1 VAGFCRAAWDR
12 LRKISLSLW
21 NHRTT
26 SIGVVGMS
34 VATAESWLEDHPA
47 FKLPHRGTILLAF
60 GAIVTAIG
68 LYNKVREFLAARDS
82 QDKP

>member
-1 VAGFCRAAWDR
+1 MAGFCRAAWNR
-12 LRKISLSLW
+12 FRALCVALW

-26 SIGVVGMS
+26 FIGVLGMS

-60 GAIVTAIG
+60 GAIVTGIG
-68 LYNKVREFLAARDS
+68 LYNKVLEFLAARRS
-82 QDKP
+82 SGP